1 MAWRRVSRVITVSDP
16 VTVTEAALL
25 ARDQESQPWQQA
37 FVLVLS
43 GQLSRRELIDRFSDR
58 IGYAPRFRRVV
69 AGWPVPG
76 WADDPNFSV
85 AGHVREAT
93 LGPGQRLEDW
103 LASKLT
109 VGLDRAHPLWEAT
122 LVHGV
127 APGTQALVVRSH
139 PALVDGYDHVHLLQE
154 TLDEHPATIDPV
166 ADDWQPAESAPGL
179 GDLAGG
185 LDDPLKAVANA
196 ASGLLGMVENAV
208 RTMAASPRAQHVAG
222 VEVELDV
229 LAAVREAFGCTTHD
243 VLLSLA
249 TAGVRGWLIDH
260 GHELADPV
268 AVVPLAV
275 AEPAVLESAIGCR
288 IAPSW
293 LALPVSATSPGDRL
307 RAIATLTRART
318 DSGLSVPA
326 RDLVDLAGFAPPT
339 LHSVAAGTVAAG
351 RPHTV
356 LVSNVP
362 GPDGQRYVGQARVRQ
377 VYALNATTDD
387 EQLSVAITS
396 HRGRVSFGVTAVA
409 PLRRWA
415 RDIGDELGALRAE
428 A

>member
-1 MAWRRVSRVITVSDP
+1 MSDP
-16 VTVTEAALL
+16 VSVTEAALL
-25 ARDQESQPWQQA
+25 ARDPESQPWQQA
-37 FVLVLS
+37 FVVVLS
-43 GQLSRRELIDRFSDR
+43 GELTRRELIDRITDR
-58 IGYAPRFRRVV
+58 IGYAPRFRRMVV
-69 AGWPVPG
+69 GWPVPG
-76 WADDPNFSV
+76 WVDDANFSV

-93 LGPGQRLEDW
+93 LETGQRLEDW
-103 LASKLT
+103 LTTKLT

-127 APGTQALVVRSH
+127 GPGTQALVVRSH
-139 PALVDGYDHVHLLQE
+139 AALVDGYDNVHLLQE
-154 TLDEHPATIDPV
+154 LLDEHPDAIEPV
-166 ADDWQPAESAPGL
+166 VDDWQPADDAPGL
-179 GDLAGG
+179 GDLVSG
-185 LDDPLKAVANA
+185 LDDPLKAVTNA

-208 RTMAASPRAQHVAG
+208 RTLAASPRPQHVAG
-222 VEVELDV
+222 VEVDLDV
-229 LAAVREAFGCTTHD
+229 LAAVRRAFGCTTHD

-260 GHELADPV
+260 RQELVDPV
-268 AVVPLAV
+268 ALVPLAV
-275 AEPAVLESAIGCR
+275 GEPAVLESAIGCR

-293 LALPVSATSPGDRL
+293 LGLPVSATSPGDRL
-307 RAIATLTRART
+307 RAVATLTRART

-339 LHSVAAGTVAAG
+339 LHSVAAGTVGAG

-362 GPDGQRYVGQARVRQ
+362 GPHGQRYLGQAKVRQ

-396 HRGRVSFGVTAVA
+396 HRGRVSFGVTAIA

-415 RDIGDELGALRAE
+415 RDIADELGALRAE
-428 A
+428 V

>member
-1 MAWRRVSRVITVSDP
+1 MSDP
-16 VTVTEAALL
+16 VSVTEAALL

-37 FVLVLS
+37 FVVVLS
-43 GQLSRRELIDRFSDR
+43 GELTRRELIDRITER

-69 AGWPVPG
+69 SGWPVPS
-76 WADDPNFSV
+76 WVDDPNFSV

-93 LGPGQRLEDW
+93 LDPGQRLEDW
-103 LASKLT
+103 LTTKLT
-109 VGLDRAHPLWEAT
+109 VGLDRTHPLWEAT
-122 LVHGV
+122 LVHGIG
-127 APGTQALVVRSH
+127 PGTQALVLRSH
-139 PALVDGYDHVHLLQE
+139 AALVDGYDNVHLLQE
-154 TLDEHPATIDPV
+154 LLDEHPGAIAPV
-166 ADDWQPAESAPGL
+166 ADDWQPAEGTPGL
-179 GDLAGG
+179 GEFVGG
-185 LDDPLKAVANA
+185 LDDPLKAAANA

-208 RTMAASPRAQHVAG
+208 RTLAASPRPQHVAG
-222 VEVELDV
+222 VEVDLDV
-229 LAAVREAFGCTTHD
+229 LAVVREAFGCTTHD

-260 GHELADPV
+260 RRELVDQV
-268 AVVPLAV
+268 ALVPLAV
-275 AEPAVLESAIGCR
+275 GEPAVLESAIGCR

-293 LALPVSATSPGDRL
+293 LGLPVSVTSPGDRL
-307 RAIATLTRART
+307 RAVTTLTRART
-318 DSGLSVPA
+318 DSGVSVPA

-339 LHSVAAGTVAAG
+339 LHSVAAGTVGAG

-362 GPDGQRYVGQARVRQ
+362 GPTGQLYLGQARVRQ

-387 EQLSVAITS
+387 ELLNVAITS
-396 HRGRVSFGVTAVA
+396 HRGRVSFGVTAIA

-415 RDIGDELGALRAE
+415 RDIADELGALRTE